1 MGHAVSQLP
10 AEIMTTRFWHG
21 DCFADAMTDDRYLTL
36 LLWTICVLTFA
47 CSVVA
52 ITEHPEWF
60 GA

>member
-1 MGHAVSQLP
+1 
-10 AEIMTTRFWHG
+10 MTTRFWHG